1 MRFVQTDMRRILI
14 EHISSI
20 LVVTLLFVAVVMI
33 LGGRTDEDRLVREAS
48 LAPYLQIPG
57 IDLSQAADRALLR
70 ESMNAVRPDSVRTH
84 EALLTAIQEYQLS
97 RFTDPSRK
105 TGADESGLTR
115 TVLQHLG
122 GMYLQFIIIY
132 VVVLGLSFYASQT
145 LALFRFVRFKQGRGS
160 YLGEALQ
167 VVRERGGGA
176 RRPLRAARL
185 VFAALLKGLAY
196 TVLFSPAYVI
206 GYAVK
211 TNVDMD
217 SFLFMVVLG
226 IISNGLVI
234 TNANAFT
241 TLLMAESRKGY
252 VDTALVKNLSGTFAW
267 HVPGGLTVRS
277 LLVLPRRFP
286 GHILHH
292 IYLNAQHQ
300 YLPALKMQASFL
312 VTGLII
318 IEMALNIQG
327 HLCYELLQTLLY
339 KHYAQ
344 SAAIVFGI
352 FLLVKLTEIAVDVY
366 RYREGLRYDNR
377 P

>member
-1 MRFVQTDMRRILI
+1 MRRLII

-20 LVVTLLFVAVVMI
+20 LVVTLLFIAAVSFV
-33 LGGRTDEDRLVREAS
+33 GGRTDEGRLARGALV
-48 LAPYLQIPG
+48 APYLRIPG
-57 IDLSQAADRALLR
+57 IDLSDAADRALLR
-70 ESMNAVRPDSVRTH
+70 ESMNAVRPDSVRAH
-84 EALLTAIQEYQLS
+84 EALLTAIQDELQS
-97 RFTDPSRK
+97 RFTDPSQK
-105 TGADESGLTR
+105 TGADDRGLTGPVIR
-115 TVLQHLG
+115 RLG
-122 GMYLQFIIIY
+122 GMYIQFIIVY
-132 VVVLGLSFYASQT
+132 LVVLGLSFYAAQT
-145 LALFRFVRFKQGRGS
+145 LALFRFVHFKQGRGS
-160 YLGEALQ
+160 YLKEARDALQ
-167 VVRERGGGA
+167 GREGPVR
-176 RRPLRAARL
+176 RAGRIARL
-185 VFAALLKGLAY
+185 LLAALLKGGAY
-196 TVLFSPAYVI
+196 TLLFAPAYVI

-226 IISNGLVI
+226 IVSNGLVI

-252 VDTALVKNLSGTFAW
+252 VDTALVKNLSGIYAW
-267 HVPGGLTVRS
+267 NVPGGLSLRS
-277 LLVLPRRFP
+277 LVVLPRRFP
-286 GHILHH
+286 GHVLDH
-292 IYLNAQHQ
+292 IYRNAQHQ

-312 VTGLII
+312 ITGLII

-377 P
+377 H

>member
-1 MRFVQTDMRRILI
+1 MRRIII

-20 LVVTLLFVAVVMI
+20 LVVTLLFVMAVSI
-33 LGGRTDEDRLVREAS
+33 LGGRPDEDRLARTAAVG
-48 LAPYLQIPG
+48 PYLQIPG
-57 IDLSQAADRALLR
+57 LDLSQASDRALLR
-70 ESMNAVRPDSVRTH
+70 EAMNVARPDSVRAH
-84 EALLTAIQEYQLS
+84 EALLTAIQAELQA
-97 RFTDPSRK
+97 RFTDPTQK
-105 TGADESGLTR
+105 TGVDDRGLTGAALR
-115 TVLQHLG
+115 RLG
-122 GMYLQFIIIY
+122 RMYLQFIIVY
-132 VVVLGLSFYASQT
+132 CVVLGLSFYASQT
-145 LALFRFVRFKQGRGS
+145 LALVRFIHFKQGRGS
-160 YLGEALQ
+160 YLQEADEVLRGRSGSA
-167 VVRERGGGA
+167 VRVGRA
-176 RRPLRAARL
+176 LRFL
-185 VFAALLKGLAY
+185 LAALLKGAAY
-196 TVLFSPAYVI
+196 ALLFSPAYVI

-234 TNANAFT
+234 TNASAFT

-252 VDTALVKNLSGTFAW
+252 VDTALVKNLSGTYAW
-267 HVPGGLTVRS
+267 NVPGGLTLRS

-286 GHILHH
+286 GHVLDH

-312 VTGLII
+312 ITGLII

-366 RYREGLRYDNR
+366 RHREGLRYDNR

>member
-1 MRFVQTDMRRILI
+1 MRRILI

-20 LVVTLLFVAVVMI
+20 LVVTLLFILAVTVI
-33 LGGRTDEDRLVREAS
+33 GGRPDEDRLARTATVG
-48 LAPYLQIPG
+48 PYLHIPG
-57 IDLSQAADRALLR
+57 LDLTQASDRALLR
-70 ESMNAVRPDSVRTH
+70 ESLNMARPDSVRAN
-84 EALLTAIQEYQLS
+84 EALLTAIQEELQS
-97 RFTDPSRK
+97 RFTDPTQK
-105 TGADESGLTR
+105 TGVDDRDLTGP
-115 TVLQHLG
+115 VLRRLG
-122 GMYLQFIIIY
+122 GMYVQFIIVY
-132 VVVLGLSFYASQT
+132 VVVLGLSFYASQS

-160 YLGEALQ
+160 YLQEALA
-167 VVRERGGGA
+167 VVRERGGF
-176 RRPLRAARL
+176 AARTGRVVRL
-185 VFAALLKGLAY
+185 LGGALLKGGATAL
-196 TVLFSPAYVI
+196 LFSPAYVI

-211 TNVDMD
+211 TNVEMD

-252 VDTALVKNLSGTFAW
+252 VDTALVKNLSGVYAW
-267 HVPGGLTVRS
+267 NVPGGLTLRS
-277 LLVLPRRFP
+277 LFVLPRRFP
-286 GHILHH
+286 GHVLDH
-292 IYLNAQHQ
+292 ITLNAQHQ
-300 YLPALKMQASFL
+300 YLPALKIQASFL
-312 VTGLII
+312 ITGLII